1 MHFAQPL
8 LGLLA
13 LLAVPVILLMYLLK
27 QKYKEKQVPSLY
39 LWEKVLTQTKAQEPW
54 QKLRKNLLMFLQ
66 IAAALLLALAL
77 SGPYL
82 MGKIQVR
89 DYIIGLDC
97 SLSMQATDVEKSRF
111 DAAKADLTELLEN
124 TAPGSRFS
132 LVMLTDTPTLAV
144 SGGEK
149 DVVLRMVETH
159 PLERVASTGKKRK
172 ACFQRNRKRW
182 AAKLWCIQTDM
193 AIWAQYP
200 QRNRSTPEMERI
212 QR

>member
-8 LGLLA
+8 LGGLA
-13 LLAVPVILLMYLLK
+13 LLAVPIILLMYLLK

-66 IAAALLLALAL
+66 IAATVLLALAL

-111 DAAKADLTELLEN
+111 DAAKADLMELLEN

-149 DVVLRMVETH
+149 DVVLRMVE
-159 PLERVASTGKKRK
+159 K
-172 ACFQRNRKRW
+172 CFYHSGRR
-182 AAKLWCIQTDM
+182 
-193 AIWAQYP
+193 
-200 QRNRSTPEMERI
+200 
-212 QR
+212 